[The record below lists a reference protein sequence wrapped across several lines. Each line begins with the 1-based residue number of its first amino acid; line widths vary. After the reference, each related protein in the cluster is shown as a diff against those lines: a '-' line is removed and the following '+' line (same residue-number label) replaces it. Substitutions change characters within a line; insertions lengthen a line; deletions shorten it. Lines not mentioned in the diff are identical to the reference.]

1 MADAGARRVAQR
13 GARPLLS
20 IGETVAIF
28 AMLAAD
34 MGRGQPQEFVR
45 MSMAK
50 ACRTEATRQLN
61 QLSAARQQG
70 QSVSVKDVKIA
81 ERLAR
86 AVVCNG
92 LTKGLKQE
100 SMPQGCP
107 ETVLGEWIGN

>member
-1 MADAGARRVAQR
+1 
-13 GARPLLS
+13 
-20 IGETVAIF
+20 
-28 AMLAAD
+28 
-34 MGRGQPQEFVR
+34 

-50 ACRTEATRQLN
+50 ACPTEGTRQLN

-92 LTKGLKQE
+92 LTKRLKQE